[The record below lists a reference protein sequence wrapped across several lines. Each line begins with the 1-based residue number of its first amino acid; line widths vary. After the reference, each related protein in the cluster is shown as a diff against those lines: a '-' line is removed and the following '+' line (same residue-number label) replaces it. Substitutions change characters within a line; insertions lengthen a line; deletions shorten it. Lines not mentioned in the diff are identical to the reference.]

1 MAAAEG
7 SSIMSMRGY
16 LRQSWALLLASA
28 ALILIFITPAVT
40 LASNGAY
47 SDGNYSACTYNTCGI
62 SLTSN
67 GTVSINVT
75 PGASTTCTTQS
86 DGVAVT
92 TDSSTGYTLSM
103 NDNTTSS
110 SLLGSGA
117 PTVPTSSATQSS
129 PSALSTNTWG
139 YRVDG
144 VGGFGAGPTSAS
156 SNTGTSSTTFAGIPT
171 SSQTA
176 ATLVN
181 SGSAADPAVTTTVW
195 YGICVDATIPADTY
209 SSTVVYTA
217 VVN

>member
-1 MAAAEG
+1 
-7 SSIMSMRGY
+7 MSVHMH
-16 LRQSWALLLASA
+16 LRQPWVWLLVSA
-28 ALILIFITPAVT
+28 VIITVLITPAVT

-62 SLTSN
+62 TLSSN
-67 GTVSINVT
+67 GTVNINVT
-75 PGASTTCTTQS
+75 PGGSTTCTTQS
-86 DGVAVT
+86 DSVAVT

-103 NDNTTSS
+103 NDNATSS
-110 SLLGSGA
+110 SLLGSST
-117 PTVPTSSATQSS
+117 PTIPTSSATQSS

-171 SSQTA
+171 SAQTA

-181 SGSAADPAVTTTVW
+181 SGSPADPAVTTTVW
-195 YGICVDATIPADTY
+195 YGICVDTTVPADTY